1 MLLRFWDPIDQCCT
15 FVLIV
20 GPSVKVTE
28 TEQSRA
34 ELGRRR
40 ESSRRKQVCR
50 HRPDYSKLRNVPR
63 SHPQKKAF
71 THKEEGNRFVLKMS

>member
-34 ELGRRR
+34 GATPGVFEMQAGLQASARLFKITKRT
-40 ESSRRKQVCR
+40 E
-50 HRPDYSKLRNVPR
+50 VP
-63 SHPQKKAF
+63 STKKKAF

>member
-20 GPSVKVTE
+20 GPSVNVTE

-34 ELGRRR
+34 GG
-40 ESSRRKQVCR
+40 
-50 HRPDYSKLRNVPR
+50 DAGGLRDASGSAGIGQIIQNYETYRGPI
-63 SHPQKKAF
+63 HKKKAF